1 MQAISVSQ
9 AIDPY
14 NIGMPMGRP
23 AKTKRSA
30 LGERI
35 TALRDR
41 AGLSQTGLADKLGI
55 GQQTVAYWE
64 RRAVVLKPDQIDAI
78 AAALGCTHQEI
89 LGVES
94 PKARGTGPVGK
105 AKAIFERVS
114 ALPRDRQQKILG
126 AVEDMLVAH
135 EARKAS

>member
-1 MQAISVSQ
+1 MQAISVSP
-9 AIDPY
+9 AFDPY
-14 NIGMPMGRP
+14 NAGMPMGRP

-35 TALRDR
+35 TALRER
-41 AGLSQTGLADKLGI
+41 AGLSQTDLADKLGI

-89 LGVES
+89 LGVEA
-94 PKARGTGPVGK
+94 PKTRGGPVGK
-105 AKAIFERVS
+105 AKALFERVS
-114 ALPRDRQQKILG
+114 ALPRDRQQRILG
-126 AVEDMLVAH
+126 AVEDMLAAH
-135 EARKAS
+135 ENRKAS

>member
-1 MQAISVSQ
+1 MQAISVSP
-9 AIDPY
+9 AFYPY
-14 NIGMPMGRP
+14 NAGMPMGRP

-35 TALRDR
+35 TALRER
-41 AGLSQTGLADKLGI
+41 AGLSQTDLADKLGI

-89 LGVES
+89 LGVEA
-94 PKARGTGPVGK
+94 PKTRGGPVGK
-105 AKAIFERVS
+105 AKALFERVS
-114 ALPRDRQQKILG
+114 ALPRDRQQRIL
-126 AVEDMLVAH
+126 ATVEDMLAAH
-135 EARKAS
+135 ENRKAS

>member
-1 MQAISVSQ
+1 MQAISVSP
-9 AIDPY
+9 AFDPY
-14 NIGMPMGRP
+14 NAGMPMGRP

-35 TALRDR
+35 TALRER
-41 AGLSQTGLADKLGI
+41 AGLSQTDLADKLGI

-89 LGVES
+89 LGVEA
-94 PKARGTGPVGK
+94 PKTRGGPVGK
-105 AKAIFERVS
+105 AKALFERVS
-114 ALPRDRQQKILG
+114 ALPRDRQQRIL
-126 AVEDMLVAH
+126 ATVEDMLAAH
-135 EARKAS
+135 ENRKAS